1 MITEQRL
8 DDLMTCEG
16 SPISVRIGSL
26 NRYLQYN
33 KGVEIDYASPF
44 IDLAECDGST
54 ELLEALEALGFSQDD
69 MGSLYV
75 HDSKGCLGAL
85 LRNRNTNDPLK
96 LADAVKALNA
106 ETSREYGQTLRECG
120 EDVASLM
127 RATWIDIF
135 NIAQE
140 LDNYQFVGD
149 KGLTD
154 AAQAAIEEIYD
165 SHDGPG
171 FLEQYIDF
179 ERLGRDLKAEG
190 EFVAD
195 GERVFH
201 YVGRRQ

>member
-1 MITEQRL
+1 MITKERL
-8 DDLMTCEG
+8 EDLTDCEG
-16 SPISVRIGSL
+16 SPIAVRIGSL

-44 IDLAECDGST
+44 IDLAECDGSN

-75 HDSKGCLGAL
+75 HDSKGCLGRL
-85 LRNRNTNDPLK
+85 LRNRNENDPLK

-106 ETSREYGQTLRECG
+106 ETCREYGITLRECG

-140 LDNYQFVGD
+140 LDNYRFVGD
-149 KGLTD
+149 NGLSS
-154 AAQAAIEEIYD
+154 AAESCLDELCEI
-165 SHDGPG
+165 HDGEDFIG
-171 FLEQYIDF
+171 KYIDF

-190 EFVAD
+190 EFFAD
-195 GERVFH
+195 GERVFR

>member
-1 MITEQRL
+1 MTKERL
-8 DDLMTCEG
+8 EDLTDCEG
-16 SPISVRIGSL
+16 SPIAVRIGSL

-33 KGVEIDYASPF
+33 KGADIDYASPF

-54 ELLEALEALGFSQDD
+54 ELLGALEALGFSQDD
-69 MGSLYV
+69 MGSIYV
-75 HDSKGCLGAL
+75 HDSKGCLGRL
-85 LRNRNTNDPLK
+85 LRSPNTNDPVK

-106 ETSREYGQTLRECG
+106 ETSREYGLTLRECG

-135 NIAQE
+135 NIAKE

-149 KGLTD
+149 NGLAD
-154 AAQAAIEEIYD
+154 AAQAAIEEICDY
-165 SHDGPG
+165 HDDPG
-171 FLEQYIDF
+171 FLEKYIDF

-190 EFVAD
+190 EFFAD

>member
-1 MITEQRL
+1 MITKERL
-8 DDLMTCEG
+8 DDLTACEG
-16 SPISVRIGSL
+16 SPIAVRIGSL
-26 NRYLQYN
+26 NRYIQYN
-33 KGVEIDYASPF
+33 KGADIDYASPF

-54 ELLEALEALGFSQDD
+54 ELLEALEALGFAQDD

-75 HDSKGCLGAL
+75 QDSNGCLGRL
-85 LRNRNTNDPLK
+85 LRSRNEKDPFR

-106 ETSREYGQTLRECG
+106 ETSREYGLTLRECG

-149 KGLTD
+149 KGLAD
-154 AAQAAIEEIYD
+154 AAQAAIDEIYD
-165 SHDGPG
+165 DHDGPG
-171 FLEQYIDF
+171 FLEKYIDF
-179 ERLGRDLKAEG
+179 ERLGRDLKDDG
-190 EFVAD
+190 EFFAD